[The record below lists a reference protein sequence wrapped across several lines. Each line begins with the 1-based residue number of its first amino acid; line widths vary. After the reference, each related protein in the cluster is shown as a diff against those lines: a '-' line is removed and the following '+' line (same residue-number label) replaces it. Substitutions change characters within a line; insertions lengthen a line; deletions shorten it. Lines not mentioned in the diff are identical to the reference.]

1 VNGRYKKCSETRPVS
16 YQRTFLSGANTAV
29 QFFPSAVFGGKL
41 LGYLGQFMS
50 MGAIERAVI
59 NLGATLFAAMLANMM
74 PDRMSRP
81 FTDFGKIVRETL
93 GFGLGIAWNIFL
105 GSLFGPTEQNAAHL
119 FGLMGYLGIV
129 TLIAFRVAAEA
140 AYVDTV
146 VEPNTIDRMWGLLS
160 FAMNVACAFTLVAL
174 VNALLPAG
182 WMGDVESFFVL
193 LIFSAVMSALVGR
206 VDLSRAREEASG
218 EVQNNWGA
226 DHLPCIL
233 RMLIFVPCVWC
244 CCPWLPVLF
253 ILSGTS
259 TIGVK
264 EKWFQLVA
272 MISGLSASIEA
283 SGMLTNLTGL
293 IAGALHICDEKHCP
307 SPWMFVLVQVGIAV
321 VTTIILVPLLVLFV
335 PPFLWSPAEDGA
347 YVSVDSIEYVPED
360 SISLL
365 TPIPPPSNSRSKYES
380 V

>member
-1 VNGRYKKCSETRPVS
+1 
-16 YQRTFLSGANTAV
+16 
-29 QFFPSAVFGGKL
+29 
-41 LGYLGQFMS
+41 
-50 MGAIERAVI
+50 MGAVERALI
-59 NLGATLFAAMLANMM
+59 NLGATLFAAALANMM

-105 GSLFGPTEQNAAHL
+105 GSLFGPDKQDAAHL
-119 FGLMGYLGIV
+119 FGLVGYLGLV

-146 VEPNTIDRMWGLLS
+146 AEPKMIDRMWAILS
-160 FAMNVACAFTLVAL
+160 FAMNVACAFTLVAF

-182 WMGDVESFFVL
+182 WIGDVESFFVL

-206 VDLSRAREEASG
+206 VDLERTREEASDEG
-218 EVQNNWGA
+218 QNSWGV

-244 CCPWLPVLF
+244 LCPWLPVLF

-272 MISGLSASIEA
+272 MISGLAASITA
-283 SGMLTNLTGL
+283 SGMLTKLTNY
-293 IAGALHICDEKHCP
+293 IAEALDICNEKHCY
-307 SPWMFVLVQVGIAV
+307 SPWMFILVQVGVAV
-321 VTTIILVPLLVLFV
+321 VTTIILVPVLVLFV
-335 PPFLWSPAEDGA
+335 PPFLWSPDDEVSSSNGHSID
-347 YVSVDSIEYVPED
+347 YVTDD
-360 SISLL
+360 AISLL
-365 TPIPPPSNSRSKYES
+365 TPIPPPSDSRSKYQS